1 MIKFIDLLKK
11 YDEFINRNVFRLIN
25 FVLKSVEI
33 IYLIIKTL
41 ITYTETLIRRKL
53 IKRGRIFIRNRYKV

>member
-1 MIKFIDLLKK
+1 MIKFIDILKK
-11 YDEFINRNVFRLIN
+11 YDEFINRNVFKLID

-33 IYLIIKTL
+33 VYLIIKTL

-53 IKRGRIFIRNRYKV
+53 IKRGRIFTRNRYKV

>member
-1 MIKFIDLLKK
+1 MIKFIDILKK
-11 YDEFINRNVFRLIN
+11 YDEFINRNVFRLID

-33 IYLIIKTL
+33 VYLIIKTL

-53 IKRGRIFIRNRYKV
+53 IKRGRIFTRNRYKV